1 MGKCTKAVRRL
12 FEGIENFKLFYCFV
26 IFHIPCCEFKII
38 HKRSS
43 SYHCIRKLNLDPPSQ
58 TNGLFCDIFIN
69 GVDIC
74 KFDKLLA
81 FLKTFGGMFF
91 PSKKFYLR

>member
-1 MGKCTKAVRRL
+1 MGKCVKAVMRL
-12 FEGIENFKLFYCFV
+12 FEGIENFKFLYCLV
-26 IFHIPCCEFKII
+26 IFHIPCCEFKIT
-38 HKRSS
+38 
-43 SYHCIRKLNLDPPSQ
+43 P
-58 TNGLFCDIFIN
+58 CDILIN

-81 FLKTFGGMFF
+81 LLKTFAGMFF